1 MSEAVCSTQRR
12 RGPRRST
19 SRAIA
24 WMVSILRLTQSLWRH
39 QKKSEGELT
48 RKRTN
53 SVIKDAMLS
62 REDAERAVSVSTVA
76 KKRF

>member
-1 MSEAVCSTQRR
+1 
-12 RGPRRST
+12 
-19 SRAIA
+19 
-24 WMVSILRLTQSLWRH
+24 MVSILRLTQSLWRH